1 MKRWE
6 TASLSEIEAIPST
19 GTLHWTPVRRHFGI
33 AAFGINA
40 FIAAEAGQDVVEQ
53 HHEKVREHEEAYV
66 VLNGVAAFTLDGETV
81 EARAG
86 TILYIADPTVERSA
100 VAKEAGTTVLA
111 IGGKPGKAYEPGP
124 WENIYAARPAGEAG
138 DYETAIAE
146 LKQGLELHPSHR
158 FLLYRLACWEALA
171 GKNDDAL
178 DHLWQA
184 VSQDKSIGDWAQ
196 NEDAFASIRDDSRFP
211 SASATEDD
219 PPVP

>member
-1 MKRWE
+1 MKSWE
-6 TASLSEIEAIPST
+6 TASLSEIEAVPST
-19 GTLHWTPVRRHFGI
+19 GTLQWTPVRRHFGI

-40 FIAAEAGQDVVEQ
+40 FIAAEAGQDIVER
-53 HHEKVREHEEAYV
+53 HHEKVREHEEAYI
-66 VLNGVAAFTLDGETV
+66 VLAGQATFTLDGETV

-86 TILYIADPTVERSA
+86 TILFIADATVERSA

-111 IGGKPGKAYEPGP
+111 IGGKPGEPYEPGP

-184 VSQDKSIGDWAQ
+184 VSQLSLIH
-196 NEDAFASIRDDSRFP
+196 I
-211 SASATEDD
+211 
-219 PPVP
+219 